1 MSGSGRGGVVKAAAW
16 PLAIVLGMAVPV
28 EPHRVEAAPTIE
40 SLPLAATYGDAVH
53 AYFAGDY
60 QRSYDDLSS
69 VIEAGSTDPRAYYFR
84 GLAALKLGRLDESEA
99 DFSMGATRE
108 AEGTGTWPV
117 ARSLERI
124 QGCDRLKLERY
135 RVRARVALLQENR
148 RRSTLRYLEVEQ
160 AAPEVQRT
168 RRPTAEAVP
177 DEANPFEEVRPAEQP
192 ADPMPE
198 SEPMP
203 ETEPAAEEMPEP
215 VAEPAEPAMEEPAEE
230 LAEPAMEEPAEGLAG
245 EEPSAEEPM
254 EEPAGEEPLAEP
266 AAEEP
271 MEELAP
277 EREEDA
283 EQVDEQMEE
292 EATATEDVA
301 EQVDEQMEE
310 GGAAAEDM
318 PEQVD
323 EQMEQEAA
331 EGENAA
337 EQMDQQAEAEPL

>member
-1 MSGSGRGGVVKAAAW
+1 MNGSGRGGLVKAAGW
-16 PLAIVLGMAVPV
+16 SLAIVVGMAMPMV
-28 EPHRVEAAPTIE
+28 PHRVEAAPTIE

-53 AYFAGDY
+53 AYFAGEY

-124 QGCDRLKLERY
+124 QGCDRLKLERH

-148 RRSTLRYLEVEQ
+148 RRSTLRYLDVEQ
-160 AAPEVQRT
+160 AAPDVQRT
-168 RRPTAEAVP
+168 RRPSAEAP
-177 DEANPFEEVRPAEQP
+177 ADEANPFEEVRPVDRP
-192 ADPMPE
+192 A
-198 SEPMP
+198 EPMP
-203 ETEPAAEEMPEP
+203 EPAQEPVEPA
-215 VAEPAEPAMEEPAEE
+215 VEEP
-230 LAEPAMEEPAEGLAG
+230 
-245 EEPSAEEPM
+245 
-254 EEPAGEEPLAEP
+254 
-266 AAEEP
+266 AEEP

-277 EREEDA
+277 EREEGA
-283 EQVDEQMEE
+283 EQVDARMEE
-292 EATATEDVA
+292 EATGTEDVA
-301 EQVDEQMEE
+301 EQVDQQMEE
-310 GGAAAEDM
+310 GGAAAEDV

-323 EQMEQEAA
+323 EQMEEEAA